1 MLLWGYNAFTML
13 AQVNGVDIRLAGV
26 KHHLEYKCD
35 FMPQIDIL
43 TLIEVL
49 WFP

>member
-1 MLLWGYNAFTML
+1 MLLWGYNAFTLL
-13 AQVNGVDIRLAGV
+13 AQVNGVD
-26 KHHLEYKCD
+26 KQNLEYKCD

-43 TLIEVL
+43 ILIEVL